1 MPQLDR
7 LLSVMVSNR
16 AQSLRLVEN
25 ELASL
30 VKDGATVPVTKQA
43 LGAAQLLGL
52 LREIAPPDALRHL
65 DAGSATE
72 FQYRTGDG
80 VFNARATNEG
90 GKWLAAITASESP
103 ASGAGRPTPSMA
115 ASRVQAAPGADVAPP
130 AVHAATTATARP
142 ADDPTARA
150 AMDNLL
156 RQLVE
161 QGGSDLHL
169 RCGEPPILR
178 RHGEMVR
185 LDEPPLDDTTLVRML
200 QVIMP
205 ERNRVEYAELNDTD
219 FAYEINGL
227 ARFRANAF
235 RERKGGGAVLRVI
248 PAKVVSAEELGITP
262 EVQAL

>member
-16 AQSLRLVEN
+16 AEALRLVEN

-30 VKDGATVPVTKQA
+30 VKDGATVPLTKQA
-43 LGAAQLLGL
+43 LGATQLLGL
-52 LREIAPPDALRHL
+52 LREIAPPDAMRRL
-65 DAGSATE
+65 DEGTSAE

-80 VFNARATNEG
+80 VFNATASNAS
-90 GKWLAAITASESP
+90 GKWMAAITAGQNGGTPVSTAAVP
-103 ASGAGRPTPSMA
+103 PGVGRPTPSMA
-115 ASRVQAAPGADVAPP
+115 AARVAPAP
-130 AVHAATTATARP
+130 ATPKVQVGEDSTARM
-142 ADDPTARA
+142 

-185 LDEPPLDDTTLVRML
+185 LEDEPPLDDTTLLRML
-200 QVIMP
+200 HVIMP
-205 ERNRVEYAELNDTD
+205 DRNRTEY
-219 FAYEINGL
+219 G
-227 ARFRANAF
+227 
-235 RERKGGGAVLRVI
+235 
-248 PAKVVSAEELGITP
+248 
-262 EVQAL
+262 

>member
-72 FQYRTGDG
+72 FQYRTGDT

-90 GKWLAAITASESP
+90 GKWLAAITASEP
-103 ASGAGRPTPSMA
+103 LTSGVGRPTPSMA
-115 ASRVQAAPGADVAPP
+115 ASRVQAVPSADGVA
-130 AVHAATTATARP
+130 AATHAATTATARS

-169 RCGEPPILR
+169 RCDEPPI
-178 RHGEMVR
+178 
-185 LDEPPLDDTTLVRML
+185 
-200 QVIMP
+200 
-205 ERNRVEYAELNDTD
+205 
-219 FAYEINGL
+219 
-227 ARFRANAF
+227 
-235 RERKGGGAVLRVI
+235 
-248 PAKVVSAEELGITP
+248 
-262 EVQAL
+262 